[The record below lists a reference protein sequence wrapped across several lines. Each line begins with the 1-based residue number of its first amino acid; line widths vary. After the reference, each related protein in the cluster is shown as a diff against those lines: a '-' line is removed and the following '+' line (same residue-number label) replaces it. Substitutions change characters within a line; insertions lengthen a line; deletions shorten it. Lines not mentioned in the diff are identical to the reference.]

1 MAPLDGGAL
10 LMERDSATWTAA
22 IVWPRAARMKR
33 INGVL
38 QEGEGETG
46 GSTDQRHEQVKVGRS
61 WEKRHHFLGKVTWKF
76 SGMFRK

>member
-10 LMERDSATWTAA
+10 LMEHDSATWRAA

-38 QEGEGETG
+38 QEGEGLG
-46 GSTDQRHEQVKVGRS
+46 GVGM
-61 WEKRHHFLGKVTWKF
+61 KR
-76 SGMFRK
+76 